1 MYLDGKNVF
10 NPADDYNKY
19 EPLID
24 ADECKWLCYS
34 PDFQELAECVD
45 NVLDYDET
53 EWTEECS
60 KKAQQCLDECKPAN
74 EKIEEALQKR
84 YRGKDRDLR
93 KLKRKVRSLARHEF
107 RDADKANLD
116 IIQYCHNV
124 KEVPKVWFL
133 EPINRTSEA
142 KRTCVEENP
151 E

>member
-1 MYLDGKNVF
+1 M
-10 NPADDYNKY
+10 ADCD
-19 EPLID
+19 
-24 ADECKWLCYS
+24 
-34 PDFQELAECVD
+34 D
-45 NVLDYDET
+45 NVLDYGVT

-107 RDADKANLD
+107 RDADMANLD

>member
-1 MYLDGKNVF
+1 MYLDNKNAF
-10 NPADDYNKY
+10 NPEDDYNKY

-24 ADECKWLCYS
+24 AEECKWLCYS

-84 YRGKDRDLR
+84 YPGKDRNLR
-93 KLKRKVRSLARHEF
+93 KLKKKMRNLAKHEF
-107 RDADKANLD
+107 GTADLENLET
-116 IIQYCHNV
+116 IQYCQS
-124 KEVPKVWFL
+124 KDFFFR
-133 EPINRTSEA
+133 IS
-142 KRTCVEENP
+142 
-151 E
+151 